1 MPRLPVRIS
10 DGQGNTYCLGAAL
23 ARNTL
28 GFASSQS
35 KPHFRAAT
43 VAGLIVLGAIVIDL
57 AVSTKTSGWQAGYLL
72 VARRAAHR
80 IAHDTRQR
88 LLLGRFCARIT
99 TGASTTAAS
108 IGITFTENIV
118 FIVLSPV
125 RRLNR
130 RGVVNAKVIRM

>member
-72 VARRAAHR
+72 VAVTPTVMAA
-80 IAHDTRQR
+80 
-88 LLLGRFCARIT
+88 LLLYAG
-99 TGASTTAAS
+99 ST
-108 IGITFTENIV
+108 
-118 FIVLSPV
+118 LHRQPV
-125 RRLNR
+125 S
-130 RGVVNAKVIRM
+130 NA